1 MRVIF
6 HPEAEAELM
15 DAARQYDNARKGLG
29 DEFTDAVQNRVTE
42 SARHPSSWPVVRDP
56 VRRVRVPRFPYDV
69 LIAETTH
76 GLAILAVMHHH
87 RHPEYWLDRF
97 QDIDGQ

>member
-29 DEFTDAVQNRVTE
+29 DEFTDAVQNGCDQA
-42 SARHPSSWPVVRDP
+42 SAW
-56 VRRVRVPRFPYDV
+56 
-69 LIAETTH
+69 
-76 GLAILAVMHHH
+76 ILGVF
-87 RHPEYWLDRF
+87 R
-97 QDIDGQ
+97 